1 MATTILERL
10 EAQLNELLLAYQHLE
25 LENTVL
31 RKKEGN
37 LSETCQLLLNK
48 NKTAAEKVQQLL
60 ERLQTLE
67 KLS

>member
-1 MATTILERL
+1 MAITFLERL

-31 RKKEGN
+31 RKKESS
-37 LSETCQLLLNK
+37 LSEECQLLLSK
-48 NKTAAEKVQQLL
+48 NKIAAEKVQQLL
-60 ERLQTLE
+60 ERLQSLE